1 MQINKNFMAFGPLN
15 VSEVGV
21 AHGQWAGG
29 ILCACVST
37 VNSECAGKEGGGKG
51 SDVTWCGVLI
61 SFKLAQ
67 H

>member
-1 MQINKNFMAFGPLN
+1 MRASQ
-15 VSEVGV
+15 
-21 AHGQWAGG
+21 Q
-29 ILCACVST
+29 ST
-37 VNSECAGKEGGGKG
+37 VSAPARGRGGKG

>member
-1 MQINKNFMAFGPLN
+1 MAFGPLN

-37 VNSECAGKEGGGKG
+37 VNSECACKGEGREG
-51 SDVTWCGVLI
+51 
-61 SFKLAQ
+61 Q
-67 H
+67 